1 MDKDAQKL
9 FDLDLP
15 LDAPPIQTPPQVSIE
30 VMQRKI
36 EELIKWFPDSIPS
49 SEERWKSKSKVPF
62 ELKD

>member
-49 SEERWKSKSKVPF
+49 AKERWKSKSKVPF

>member
-1 MDKDAQKL
+1 MDKDTQKL

-15 LDAPPIQTPPQVSIE
+15 SDAPPIQAPPQVSIE

-49 SEERWKSKSKVPF
+49 AEERWKSKSKVPF

>member
-15 LDAPPIQTPPQVSIE
+15 LDAPSIQAPPQVSIE

-49 SEERWKSKSKVPF
+49 AEERWKSKSKVAF

>member
-1 MDKDAQKL
+1 MNKDAQKL

-49 SEERWKSKSKVPF
+49 AEERWKLKSKVPF

>member
-49 SEERWKSKSKVPF
+49 AEERWKSKSKVPI